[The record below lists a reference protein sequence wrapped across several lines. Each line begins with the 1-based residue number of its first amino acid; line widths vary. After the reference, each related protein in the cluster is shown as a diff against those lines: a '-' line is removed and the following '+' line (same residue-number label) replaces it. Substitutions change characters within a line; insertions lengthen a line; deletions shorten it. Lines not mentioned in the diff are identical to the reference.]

1 MSAGAWWR
9 IGWRNLGRHRKRT
22 LITALGLGV
31 GYFAV
36 VFIVGWAEGIAAE
49 MVENATGLVSGQI
62 EIHDA
67 DYRPE
72 RSLYDTIGGRDGVDV
87 EAMLATL
94 SADPSVVAAA
104 PRVYA
109 GGLISSGE
117 STSAGMLMGVV
128 PELETRLSRFLDE
141 FVDGRLPEPGRNEM
155 VVGAEM
161 ARQLE
166 TAIGDEV
173 VVVAPGAD
181 GSMGNDLF
189 RVVGIYRTGLAELDS
204 AFAVFALED
213 LQLLLTLEP
222 DRIHEVSVSTAD
234 PWIAQDAAIRV
245 AVSLG
250 AQLSPGAASLEVLP
264 WTELRPEMVEYVTL
278 IDSFYIIIFIIVFAI
293 ALFGVANT
301 MLMAT
306 FERRREFAVM
316 LALGTTPSKIVLAV
330 LYEAV
335 GMGVLSLMA
344 GAALTFPLMF
354 WFHNAPPD
362 MSWLYGELTLMGAL
376 MRPSLRVE
384 YNVVVWAQAAVA
396 LLATA
401 MLAALYPA
409 ARAARVPPADTLSGL

>member
-22 LITALGLGV
+22 VITALGLGV

-36 VFIVGWAEGIAAE
+36 VFIVGWAEGISAE

-62 EIHDA
+62 EIHDT

-72 RSLYDTIGGRDGVDV
+72 RSLYDTIGGRDGTDVDALIATV
-87 EAMLATL
+87 LADAAVL
-94 SADPSVVAAA
+94 AAA

-117 STSAGMLMGVV
+117 STVAGMLMGID
-128 PELETRLSRFLDE
+128 PELEPRLSRFLDE
-141 FVDGRLPEPGRNEM
+141 LTAGRLPEPGRNEV

-166 TAIGDEV
+166 AGVGDEV

-189 RVVGIYRTGLAELDS
+189 RVAGIFRTGLAELDAS
-204 AFAVFALED
+204 FSVFALED
-213 LQLLLTLEP
+213 LQLLITLDP

-234 PWIAQDAAIRV
+234 PWIAEETATRLAA
-245 AVSLG
+245 ALTSDGL
-250 AQLSPGAASLEVLP
+250 ALAVLP
-264 WTELRPEMVEYVTL
+264 WTELRPEMVEYVSL
-278 IDSFYIIIFIIVFAI
+278 IDSFYLIIFAVVFLVAM
-293 ALFGVANT
+293 FGIANT

-316 LALGTTPSKIVLAV
+316 LALGATPLNVVLAV
-330 LYEAV
+330 LYEAI
-335 GMGVLSLMA
+335 GMGVLSLLA
-344 GAALTFPLMF
+344 GSIITFPLMV
-354 WFHNAPPD
+354 WWHTAPPD
-362 MSWLYGELTLMGAL
+362 MSWLYGDLSLMGAL

-384 YNVVVWAQAAVA
+384 YNVAVWVQAAFA

-401 MLAALYPA
+401 VVAALYPA